1 MKIFF
6 TMRLIESAPGRCIL
20 YYLYSF
26 KKGKFFLQGSA
37 IAPNADPSKVFCR
50 ASHAVVIRRVII
62 SQHAKVKN
70 FSRTSAAL
78 KKTFCNTSPPPHDNK
93 TTLN

>member
-1 MKIFF
+1 MRFFF

-37 IAPNADPSKVFCR
+37 IAPNADPSKVFCKQVMLW
-50 ASHAVVIRRVII
+50 S
-62 SQHAKVKN
+62 
-70 FSRTSAAL
+70 
-78 KKTFCNTSPPPHDNK
+78 
-93 TTLN
+93 